1 MKTKNLI
8 KIHWLIPL
16 LMALGL
22 FRPFTSF
29 AWEYT
34 NDFSW
39 LELIPPGYWLDSWSF
54 EQTNFDSDFG
64 FAPLNYTNIEQ
75 VPDWDGNAL
84 QADTTNA
91 AWLTYGITENAPGY
105 GEYTNLTLDTGSIEF
120 WFVPNWQSDD
130 TNFYGTGPE
139 DFGRFVDVGAWTT
152 NADSDWWSLYLNPSG
167 TAIYFSSGT
176 NGVRTNYLNAPISWD
191 GSTWHMVVLTYGPTN
206 TFLYLDGQLAAS
218 GDGVRYLP
226 SGDVLTN
233 GFAVGS
239 DFATG
244 LQQAHGQLDDLYTY
258 NFQLSADDVASDYA
272 DISSE
277 LPGSFHPMDDSPP
290 FPGEGGGS
298 GSGGGSGDDFSY
310 SPDYGTN
317 LWIQQFGISSNYFM
331 GILSNTLADVEYQL
345 LFVNSL
351 GAQWEPVPDG
361 VVVGSESTN
370 WTPWSVPFEPTTN
383 FFLSALSYQDDSET
397 GIPDWWWLKYFGQDT
412 NLDAFSAFAD
422 PTGDGWTL
430 LQDYQNGWIPTNWVT
445 PPAPEGLA
453 VISYNSVSNWAT
465 VTWLPS
471 SGAVTNYTL
480 QTPSGNVNIS
490 PNSEI
495 YIDQS
500 SSLSATYM
508 VQANYAGGNSAW
520 SAEATVPAN
529 QNSLSATIIGGPL
542 GSAYL
547 AVTAIPTNTA
557 SLQLTLSNYFD
568 NIFYTNLTIP
578 ITDPTN
584 GLYSIPN
591 FSIPVSGDENAWIA
605 TANDSNGNA
614 ISTSPFVGGGYTSR
628 EDFYANQWV
637 VPPYFDGRA
646 AMKQNLVFLLRSAS
660 ESSPIEIEYAP
671 PPDPYDILYSYPA
684 SYVYEGFYTLP
695 DFDTIWPDDF
705 DIFQPFEENYLYA
718 NFEFSPTNV
727 DSNGDI
733 TSGPSGYTSPIYM
746 NEPTTY
752 QFVTPATNGTTIPAL
767 LDTNSAQWLCIYP
780 PEDNTS
786 DYYEMGIGFSYD
798 GDYNTYFSMT
808 NDVPNYFGLP
818 FTSAAIAWGSGNDNY
833 VVLNANSTVENV
845 NGYFY
850 PATAWPKFQT
860 LGYNFWVN
868 PGPDIY
874 PNTTNVPG
882 TSGFSTSYT
891 NSLMIASVG
900 DSRFQVA
907 AYAKLA
913 VTNSLYTGIYGYLGQ
928 YFSNA
933 YQMDT
938 NGNVTTNLAGVLSPY
953 GQFFATVPGPAAL
966 LTMPD
971 IDSGQQG
978 TGIVNCISLQ
988 VDKNHDGT
996 MDLNFFGQDTTSQGD
1011 PMEFWV
1017 NNGCDVMGVNGNYDQ
1032 DLAPPATPN
1041 YTLNKITCQ
1050 RDLENF
1056 ARLWVCGL
1064 PAALTN
1070 GDYYAAISCTAIS
1083 GSPAINIYYAETN
1096 GGIGYLTD
1104 TNIASSLVGEPAIGT
1119 VSATNSFIIP
1129 LWLYNGSNLNFL
1141 FEGAGIGEGQFTLT
1155 VYHGTNAIAQTSTF
1169 IDLHDMKD
1177 FFEHPRASDVS
1188 LDDPP
1193 TTNSG
1198 AYVVDSYATVNN
1210 PAEDKEI
1217 VIYVHGLNNSPFD
1230 YEDSAQTI
1238 CKRLYWQGYHGRY
1251 AAFRWPCPTWSAWP
1265 TSTNQITLFDYDK
1278 GEYISWQSGA
1288 ALKNYIDSL
1297 HVRYPDYAIN
1307 IITVSEG
1314 GITAND
1320 AVRLGAQVDNLVLS
1334 KVTVPAEACDG
1345 NNSSLIYSYLASTA
1359 GNTPDADVLGGYNN
1373 CFTNQCRRVNFYNDD
1388 DFACYS
1394 GALGLVSWEQAQLL
1408 LRPDQ
1413 YFVMG
1418 TIEVEYT
1425 FDGTNCYYTE
1435 QSQFSTITNRM
1446 LTQDYEKKSYVA
1458 RSRTKALG
1466 AAGLKYTPYTLAGG
1480 VISTNISLQ
1489 DASLGFVGGAQFND
1503 TRADHGGEFFKPI
1516 QDTTPFYYYL
1526 LQQGFQIQ
1534 PKISP

>member
-1 MKTKNLI
+1 MNQI
-8 KIHWLIPL
+8 KIQWLIPL
-16 LMALGL
+16 LTVLAL
-22 FRPFTSF
+22 FRPSSGL

-34 NDFSW
+34 NNFSW

-54 EQTNFDSDFG
+54 EDGSNWDSDFG
-64 FAPLNYTNIEQ
+64 FAPLSYSNIVQ
-75 VPDWDGNAL
+75 VPDWDGNAM
-84 QADTTNA
+84 QVDTTNA
-91 AWLTYGITENAPGY
+91 AYLTYAITENAPGY
-105 GEYTNLTLDTGSIEF
+105 GEYTNLSLHTGSIEF
-120 WFVPNWQSDD
+120 MFVPNWQSAD
-130 TNFYGTGPE
+130 TNYFGNGPG
-139 DFGRFVDVGAWTT
+139 DWGRFIDIGTWDT
-152 NADSDWWSLYLNPSG
+152 NADKDWWSLYLNPSG
-167 TAIYFSSGT
+167 TSIYFSSGT
-176 NGVRTNYLNAPISWD
+176 NGVRTNYLNAPILWD
-191 GSTWHMVVLTYGPTN
+191 GSTWHQIVLTYGPTN
-206 TFLYLDGQLAAS
+206 SFLYLDGQLAAS
-218 GDGVRYLP
+218 GTGVCYMP
-226 SGDVLTN
+226 SGDGLTN
-233 GFAVGS
+233 GFAIGS

-244 LQQAHGQLDDLYTY
+244 LQQIHGQIDDLYIY
-258 NFQLSADDVASDYA
+258 NYQLNSNDVASDYA
-272 DISSE
+272 DISPE
-277 LPGSFHPMDDSPP
+277 LPGSFHAMDDSPP
-290 FPGEGGGS
+290 FPGEGGG
-298 GSGGGSGDDFSY
+298 GGGSIPGDDFSY
-310 SPDYGTN
+310 SPNYGTN
-317 LWIQQFGISSNYFM
+317 LWIQQFGISSNYFT

-345 LFVNSL
+345 LFENTL
-351 GAQWEPVPDG
+351 GAQWEPVPNG

-422 PTGDGWTL
+422 PAGDGWTL

-445 PPAPEGLA
+445 PPAPEGLT
-453 VISYNSVSNWAT
+453 VISYNSISNWAT
-465 VTWLPS
+465 LTWLPS

-490 PNSEI
+490 PSSDS
-495 YIDQS
+495 YVDQS
-500 SSLSATYM
+500 SSSYATYTI
-508 VQANYAGGNSAW
+508 QANYAEGNSAW
-520 SAEATVPAN
+520 SAEANVPAN
-529 QNSLSATIIGGPL
+529 QNTLSANIIGGPI

-547 AVTAIPTNTA
+547 AVTAMPTNTA
-557 SLQLTLSNYFD
+557 SLQLSLIDFD
-568 NIFYTNLTIP
+568 GVITNLTIP
-578 ITDPTN
+578 VSNPTN

-591 FSIPVSGDENAWIA
+591 FELPVQNYDQFWTATAEDTNGNPVSSWVGVGAGYFPQENYYA
-605 TANDSNGNA
+605 TA
-614 ISTSPFVGGGYTSR
+614 
-628 EDFYANQWV
+628 WV
-637 VPPYFDGRA
+637 VPPYFDGRT
-646 AMKQNLVFLLRSAS
+646 AMKQNLIFLLRAAN
-660 ESSPIEIEYAP
+660 ENSPIEFNYATP
-671 PPDPYDILYSYPA
+671 WEEPYQSVYSYPTNYVCEGFYDILYPY
-684 SYVYEGFYTLP
+684 
-695 DFDTIWPDDF
+695 DFDVF
-705 DIFQPFEENYLYA
+705 EPFEENYLYL
-718 NFEFSPTNV
+718 NFAFNPNNV
-727 DSNGDI
+727 DSSGEI
-733 TSGPSGYTSPIYM
+733 TSGPAGDSFPIGM

-752 QFVTPATNGTTIPAL
+752 QFTYPTVN
-767 LDTNSAQWLCIYP
+767 DTAISAVLSTSDTQWLCSYP
-780 PEDNTS
+780 PDAN
-786 DYYEMGIGFSYD
+786 DYSEMGIGMSYD
-798 GDYNTYFSMT
+798 GDYNLYFSMT
-808 NDVPNYFGLP
+808 NDVVNYFGLP
-818 FTSAAIAWGSGNDNY
+818 FTSAAIAWGSGSGNY
-833 VVLNANSTVENV
+833 TALNAGGTVENV

-850 PATAWPKFQT
+850 PATALPKFQI
-860 LGYNFWVN
+860 LAYNFWQN
-868 PGPDIY
+868 PGLGSWPY
-874 PNTTNVPG
+874 AESAYTTNVPG
-882 TSGFSTSYT
+882 TSGFSTFYT

-900 DSRFQVA
+900 DPRFQVVC
-907 AYAKLA
+907 YAKME
-913 VTNSLYTGIYGYLGQ
+913 VTNSIYSGVYAYLGQ
-928 YFSNA
+928 YFTNA
-933 YQMDT
+933 YQIDSS
-938 NGNVTTNLAGVLSPY
+938 GNVTTNPAGMLSPY
-953 GQFFATVPGPAAL
+953 GAFFATVPGPAAL

-971 IDSGQQG
+971 IDSGLQG
-978 TGIVNCISLQ
+978 TGVVNCISLQ

-996 MDLNFFGQDTTSQGD
+996 MDLNFFGQDTTSQGS
-1011 PMEFWV
+1011 PMEFWK
-1017 NNGCDVMGVNGNYDQ
+1017 NDGCDVMGVNGNYDQ

-1070 GDYYAAISCTAIS
+1070 GDYYATISCTAIT
-1083 GSPAINIYYAETN
+1083 GSPAINLYYAETN

-1129 LWLYNGSNLNFL
+1129 FWLYNGSNLNFL

-1155 VYHGTNAIAQTSTF
+1155 VYRGTNAIAQTSVF
-1169 IDLHDMKD
+1169 IDLHEMKD

-1251 AAFRWPCPTWSAWP
+1251 AAFRWPCPTWSLWP

-1297 HVRYPDYAIN
+1297 HVRYPDYVVN
-1307 IITVSEG
+1307 IMTVSEG

-1359 GNTPDADVLGGYNN
+1359 GNTPDADALGGYNN

-1394 GALGLVSWEQAQLL
+1394 GALHLISWEQAQLD

-1425 FDGTNCYYTE
+1425 FDGTNCYFTE
-1435 QSQFSTITNRM
+1435 QSQFSTITNRL

-1503 TRADHGGEFFKPI
+1503 TRPDHGGEFFKPI
-1516 QDTTPFYYYL
+1516 QNTTPFYYYL

>member
-1 MKTKNLI
+1 MKIINQI
-8 KIHWLIPL
+8 KIWLIPL
-16 LMALGL
+16 LMALAL
-22 FRPFTSF
+22 FRPVSSF
-29 AWEYT
+29 GFEDT
-34 NDFSW
+34 NQFSW
-39 LELIPPGYWLDSWSF
+39 LKLIPPGYWLDSWSF
-54 EQTNFDSDFG
+54 EDTNWDSDFG
-64 FAPLNYTNIEQ
+64 FAPLSYSNIVQ
-75 VPDWDGNAL
+75 VPDWDDNAL
-84 QADTTNA
+84 QVDSTNA
-91 AWLTYGITENAPGY
+91 AWLTYAITENASGY
-105 GEYTNLTLDTGSIEF
+105 GEYTNLSLHTGSIEF
-120 WFVPNWQSDD
+120 MFAPNWQSDD
-130 TNFYGTGPE
+130 TNFYGNGPG
-139 DFGRFVDVGAWTT
+139 DWGRFIDIGTWTT

-167 TAIYFSSGT
+167 TGVYFSSGT

-191 GSTWHMVVLTYGPTN
+191 SSTWHQIVLTFSPTN
-206 TFLYLDGQLAAS
+206 SLLYLDGQLAAS

-226 SGDVLTN
+226 SGSILTN
-233 GFAVGS
+233 GFAIGS

-244 LQQAHGQLDDLYTY
+244 MQQAHGQFDDLYIY

-272 DISSE
+272 DISPE
-277 LPGSFHPMDDSPP
+277 LPGSFHAMDDSPP
-290 FPGEGGGS
+290 FPGEGSGG
-298 GSGGGSGDDFSY
+298 GGGSGGSSY
-310 SPDYGTN
+310 IPPDYGTN
-317 LWIQQFGISSNYFM
+317 LWIQQFGISSNYFI

-345 LFVNSL
+345 LFANNL
-351 GAQWEPVPDG
+351 GAQWEPVPNG
-361 VVVGSESTN
+361 FVVGSETTN

-412 NLDAFSAFAD
+412 NVDAFAD
-422 PTGDGWTL
+422 PAGDGWTL
-430 LQDYQNGWIPTNWVT
+430 LQDYQNGWNPTNFQT
-445 PPAPEGLA
+445 PPAPQGLA
-453 VISYNSVSNWAT
+453 VTSFNSVSNWAT
-465 VTWLPS
+465 LKWLPS
-471 SGAVTNYTL
+471 PGPVTGYTM
-480 QTPSGNVNIS
+480 QTPSGNVS
-490 PNSEI
+490 LPSTSQI
-495 YIDQS
+495 YLDQS
-500 SSLSATYM
+500 SSSYASYE

-520 SAEATVPAN
+520 SAPASVPAN
-529 QNSLSATIIGGPL
+529 QNSLSANIIGGPL

-547 AVTAIPTNTA
+547 AVSAIPTNTV
-557 SLQLTLSNYFD
+557 SIQITISNSFW
-568 NIFYTNLTIP
+568 NAIYTNFTIAV
-578 ITDPTN
+578 TDPTN
-584 GLYSIPN
+584 GFYQIPN
-591 FSIPVSGDENAWIA
+591 FSIAYGSFTYDGFITAYNANGNPVSASIYMGFLYQK
-605 TANDSNGNA
+605 S
-614 ISTSPFVGGGYTSR
+614 
-628 EDFYANQWV
+628 DFSDQNQWI
-637 VPPYFDGRA
+637 VPPYFDGRK
-646 AMKQNLVFLLRSAS
+646 AMKQNLIFLLRAAN
-660 ESSPIEIEYAP
+660 ENSPLSFQDDSVGI
-671 PPDPYDILYSYPA
+671 DSSYPNN
-684 SYVYEGFYTLP
+684 YVYEGFYGIE
-695 DFDTIWPDDF
+695 DFDLSYGDAF
-705 DIFQPFEENYLYA
+705 DVFQPFEENYFYE
-718 NFEFSPTNV
+718 NFSVNPAHVNSSGEVTN
-727 DSNGDI
+727 
-733 TSGPSGYTSPIYM
+733 GPSGYGFPIEV
-746 NEPTTY
+746 NPVS
-752 QFVTPATNGTTIPAL
+752 QFVEPAANDTVIPAL
-767 LDTNSAQWLCIYP
+767 LNSNDVPWLCSYP
-780 PEDNTS
+780 PDAEDYS
-786 DYYEMGIGFSYD
+786 QMGIGYSFD
-798 GDYNTYFSMT
+798 DQDNLYFSMT
-808 NDVPNYFGLP
+808 NNVPNWFGLP
-818 FTSAAIAWGSGNDNY
+818 FTSAAIVWGNESGDY
-833 VVLNANSTVENV
+833 TVLNANSTVENV
-845 NGYFY
+845 YGYFY

-860 LGYNFWVN
+860 LEYDFWAN
-868 PGPDIY
+868 PGLDGGWAGYY
-874 PNTTNVPG
+874 PSDGVNLDTANVPG
-882 TSGFSTSYT
+882 TSGFSTSYS

-900 DSRFQVA
+900 DSEFQVA
-907 AYAKLA
+907 CYAKLA
-913 VTNSLYTGIYGYLGQ
+913 VTNSLYTGVYGYLGQ
-928 YFSNA
+928 YFTNA
-933 YQMDT
+933 YQIDSS
-938 NGNVTTNLAGVLSPY
+938 NNVTTNVAGMLSPY

-966 LTMPD
+966 VTMPD
-971 IDSGQQG
+971 VDTGQQG
-978 TGIVNCISLQ
+978 TGVVYCVSMQ

-1032 DLAPPATPN
+1032 DLAIPPATPN
-1041 YTLNKITCQ
+1041 YMLNKITCQ

-1070 GDYYAAISCTAIS
+1070 ADYYAVISCTAIS
-1083 GSPAINIYYAETN
+1083 GSPAINVYYAETN

-1129 LWLYNGSNLNFL
+1129 FWLYNGSNLNFI
-1141 FEGAGIGEGQFTLT
+1141 FEGAGIGEGQFNLT

-1251 AAFRWPCPTWSAWP
+1251 AAFRWPCPTWSFWP

-1288 ALKNYIDSL
+1288 ALKNYIDNL
-1297 HVRYPDYAIN
+1297 HVRYPDYAVN

-1413 YFVMG
+1413 YITMG
-1418 TIEVEYT
+1418 TIEVKYT
-1425 FDGTNCYYTE
+1425 FDGTNCYFTE
-1435 QSQFSTITNRM
+1435 DSQFSTITNR
-1446 LTQDYEKKSYVA
+1446 LVTGDYEKKSYVA

-1489 DASLGFVGGAQFND
+1489 DASLGFVGGARFND
-1503 TRADHGGEFFKPI
+1503 TRPDHGGEFFKPI
-1516 QDTTPFYYYL
+1516 QNTTPFYYYL